1 MATWIRQLWS
11 QGAVAEAGKESENT
25 TASNKAFIG
34 LVLAVLS
41 LLNGL
46 GIGWIIA
53 VIAKAEGAGGGA
65 LITALGGMGLGMLG
79 IVFAL
84 MGFAE
89 VNASPRSMYGRET
102 GGLAIGLAVVGAVL
116 SGLQSLIYFN

>member
-1 MATWIRQLWS
+1 M
-11 QGAVAEAGKESENT
+11 
-25 TASNKAFIG
+25 
-34 LVLAVLS
+34 
-41 LLNGL
+41 
-46 GIGWIIA
+46 
-53 VIAKAEGAGGGA
+53 
-65 LITALGGMGLGMLG
+65 ITAVGGMGLGMLG

>member
-1 MATWIRQLWS
+1 MNPPPRHARSRTAAEVMATWIRQLWS

-53 VIAKAEGAGGGA
+53 LIAKAEGAG
-65 LITALGGMGLGMLG
+65 
-79 IVFAL
+79 
-84 MGFAE
+84 E
-89 VNASPRSMYGRET
+89 GR
-102 GGLAIGLAVVGAVL
+102 
-116 SGLQSLIYFN
+116 